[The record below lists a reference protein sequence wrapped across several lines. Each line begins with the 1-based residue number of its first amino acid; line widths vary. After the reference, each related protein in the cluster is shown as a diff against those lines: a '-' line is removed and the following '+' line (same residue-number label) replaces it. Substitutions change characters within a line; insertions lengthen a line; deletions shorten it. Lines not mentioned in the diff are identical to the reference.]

1 MKKWIALLLSVTM
14 ILSLAACSGSGA
26 GDPAAGTD
34 QATEAAQVT
43 TEAKVSNKELA
54 KETADNFFKCLSEGD
69 IETLKTYCTPEVQD
83 SVGLNELEKSFTES
97 FSPSTS
103 DGEAYVPSEEAKA
116 VLNDAVSTI
125 FKACIEK
132 YEIGEIE
139 GADDQ
144 TSYDVP
150 ATMYV
155 RSVDSEDTFDT
166 DAVLSESLTEDMVN
180 EMMTIAQDEGENAM
194 YDYMM
199 VNLMPKM
206 FEAMSAVIEAKESE
220 PQEVTITVEEQADGT
235 WLVTSTSGMGS
246 MVPGSENSTE
256 AGAETST
263 GQ

>member
-1 MKKWIALLLSVTM
+1 MKRWIALAVSVIM

-26 GDPAAGTD
+26 GDPAAGTE

-69 IETLKTYCTPEVQD
+69 IENLKTYCTPEVQD
-83 SVGLNELEKSFTES
+83 SIGLNELEKSFTES
-97 FSPSTS
+97 FSPTTS

-125 FKACIEK
+125 IKACVEK

-155 RSVDSEDTFDT
+155 RSVDSESDFDV
-166 DAVLSESLTEDMVN
+166 DAVLTEALTEDMIT
-180 EMMTIAQDEGENAM
+180 EITRIAQEEGENAM

-199 VNLMPKM
+199 VNMMPKM
-206 FEAMSAVIEAKESE
+206 FESMAAVIEQKESE
-220 PQEVTITVEEQADGT
+220 PQEATITVEEQADGT

-246 MVPGSENSTE
+246 MVPGSGNSTE
-256 AGAETST
+256 TGAETST
-263 GQ
+263 GE